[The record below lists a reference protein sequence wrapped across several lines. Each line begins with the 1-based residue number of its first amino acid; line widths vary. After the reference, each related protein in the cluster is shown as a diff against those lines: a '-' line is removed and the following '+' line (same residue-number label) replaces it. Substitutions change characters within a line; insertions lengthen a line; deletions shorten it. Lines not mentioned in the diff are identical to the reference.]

1 MENKTITSLTS
12 KHNKCVGDK
21 EKGDTEDGKN
31 EMKGVLTNE
40 VNETDDTTIQTEIG
54 RDCLTAGWTLEEQD
68 LLCVLPVKKSIQEE
82 YKNQRGFLKKYRK
95 PFLTKHAPGDKF
107 QTPTLFESLIH
118 QMRDK
123 IEHKGLVPHDVYPD
137 GNCLFSAIVD
147 QLRVQGDFSFTPQT
161 LRQSAV
167 NYLRRYPATVRT
179 SQAKLLIKIMILYA
193 RN

>member
-1 MENKTITSLTS
+1 MENKTISLTS
-12 KHNKCVGDK
+12 KQNKCVGN
-21 EKGDTEDGKN
+21 EGKGDIEDGKN
-31 EMKGVLTNE
+31 EMKGELTNE

-54 RDCLTAGWTLEEQD
+54 QECLTAGWTLEEQD

-95 PFLTKHAPGDKF
+95 PFLTKHAPGA
-107 QTPTLFESLIH
+107 PTLFESLIP
-118 QMRDK
+118 QMMRDK
-123 IEHKGLVPHDVYPD
+123 IEDKGLVPHDVYPD

-167 NYLRRYPATVRT
+167 NYLRRYPAT
-179 SQAKLLIKIMILYA
+179 
-193 RN
+193 